1 MPFEMTASA
10 PQRIAVIG
18 GGISGMAAAHLL
30 ATDHAVVLF
39 EGEKRLGGHAR
50 TVIAGKR
57 GDQPVDTGFIVF
69 NKVNYPNLVGLFDR
83 LEVPVTESDMG
94 FGASFGDGALEYAL
108 RSVGA
113 VFAQK
118 RNLLNPAYLR
128 MLRDILHFNKNALAT
143 AKGHDMTIGALL
155 QALGTGPMF
164 RDCYIAPI
172 SGAIWSTPVQNIL
185 DFPAQAMLDFFKNHA
200 LMQVTGQHQW
210 YTVVGGSVEYVRR
223 LQIHLEREGVDI
235 RLGARVLGVKRLA
248 SGVMLRVEGGEW
260 ELFDEVV
267 FATHS
272 DQTLAMLED
281 PSEAERAGLG
291 AVRYQPNEAVLHADP
306 SVMPKRKK
314 AWASWVYVE
323 PAGPK
328 PDRIDLTYWMNS
340 LQPIPKDDPLFVTL
354 NSNKPIRDDLIHDVV
369 TFHHPVYDLAA
380 ARGRDVIRQIN
391 GQRGTWFCGAWMR
404 SGFHEDGFA
413 SAVDVVDA
421 MKARNAARQQV
432 AAE

>member
-164 RDCYIAPI
+164 RDYYIAPL
-172 SGAIWSTPVQNIL
+172 SGAIWSTPVRDIL
-185 DFPAQAMLDFFKNHA
+185 DFPAQAMIDFSRTTRSCPYLVSINGTPSRA
-200 LMQVTGQHQW
+200 GQW
-210 YTVVGGSVEYVRR
+210 NMCAACR
-223 LQIHLEREGVDI
+223 LHLTAKWVDI
-235 RLGARVLGVKRLA
+235 RLGAPV
-248 SGVMLRVEGGEW
+248 
-260 ELFDEVV
+260 
-267 FATHS
+267 
-272 DQTLAMLED
+272 
-281 PSEAERAGLG
+281 AGRRG
-291 AVRYQPNEAVLHADP
+291 WTRRDAARPRGRPGRH
-306 SVMPKRKK
+306 
-314 AWASWVYVE
+314 
-323 PAGPK
+323 
-328 PDRIDLTYWMNS
+328 LTRWFWP
-340 LQPIPKDDPLFVTL
+340 PIPMTPL
-354 NSNKPIRDDLIHDVV
+354 PCCRIRRTSSVR
-369 TFHHPVYDLAA
+369 DLARCA
-380 ARGRDVIRQIN
+380 ISRTRPCCTRTPA
-391 GQRGTWFCGAWMR
+391 
-404 SGFHEDGFA
+404 
-413 SAVDVVDA
+413 
-421 MKARNAARQQV
+421 
-432 AAE
+432 